1 MNRARYFI
9 GLDLGQS
16 QDFTAIAILERVELI
31 GPWDPELYAH
41 KKMAAMRLRYLE
53 RLPLGTPYPEIVEQV
68 AHVARSGELRKQ
80 CYLMVDA
87 TGVGRP
93 VVDLLRRAD
102 LDCCILPA
110 VITAGHS
117 ESYSDGYYGVPKKD
131 LIVGLQVLLQ
141 RGGLQIASGM
151 KFSGA
156 LVEEMLAMRVRQTA
170 HGREQYGAW
179 REREHDDLVFAVA
192 LALWGAKKI
201 GPLVVSGDDG
211 IWKWKG

>member
-16 QDFTAIAILERVELI
+16 QDFTAIAILERVELK
-31 GPWDPELYAH
+31 GPWDAVMYAH
-41 KKMAAMRLRYLE
+41 KKMVAMRLRYLE

-68 AHVARSGELRKQ
+68 AYLVRSGELREQ

-93 VVDLLRRAD
+93 VVDLLRQAE

-117 ESYSDGYYGVPKKD
+117 ESYSDGYYGVPKRD
-131 LIVGLQVLLQ
+131 LIV
-141 RGGLQIASGM
+141 
-151 KFSGA
+151 
-156 LVEEMLAMRVRQTA
+156 
-170 HGREQYGAW
+170 
-179 REREHDDLVFAVA
+179 
-192 LALWGAKKI
+192 
-201 GPLVVSGDDG
+201 
-211 IWKWKG
+211 